1 VKRSA
6 AMIQQHLNRVS
17 SPRET
22 STSGQQLVCCSSRRT
37 ESGYFHGYP
46 TSGRCTTVTSPP
58 WRFTT
63 SRHFLA
69 ISSRTRHPSWPDIR
83 LACLVGYD
91 SRGTVC
97 TSVFAVRCNSIAVIT
112 AFATEV
118 SIAFCSSVICRGRVS
133 NTHKEPITSP
143 SCAFNGAPA

>member
-1 VKRSA
+1 MFGDSLFVVQVGERKVGISMDA
-6 AMIQQHLNRVS
+6 
-17 SPRET
+17 
-22 STSGQQLVCCSSRRT
+22 QLPAGAQRSRRPH
-37 ESGYFHGYP
+37 SG
-46 TSGRCTTVTSPP
+46 
-58 WRFTT
+58 
-63 SRHFLA
+63 SRHLATFWPSPAALA
-69 ISSRTRHPSWPDIR
+69 IHPGPDIR
-83 LACLVGYD
+83 LACLAGYD

-97 TSVFAVRCNSIAVIT
+97 SSVFAVRCNSIAVIT